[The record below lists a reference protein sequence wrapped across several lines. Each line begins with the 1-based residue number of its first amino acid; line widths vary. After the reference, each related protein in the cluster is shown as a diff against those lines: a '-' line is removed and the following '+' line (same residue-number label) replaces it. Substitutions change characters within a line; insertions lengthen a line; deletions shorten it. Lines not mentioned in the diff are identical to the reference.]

1 MITTLIILFFI
12 GYLAIALEHPIR
24 IDKSATALL
33 LGMLLWIVY
42 ALGAEYIV
50 PNVEPE
56 HLAAYLQSHPRLS
69 DASPHMQALS
79 YILDVKIVEAL
90 GDITWYAQ
98 EYGSDYA
105 SYDTPANAEGEQ
117 YALFAQQGV
126 TCDSDG
132 SGALVRTLDGTPCS
146 WFLRTC
152 VPYQASWA
160 EDAFFYD
167 VMDSGHP
174 GGMARPSEELGVVCG
189 FCV

>member
-90 GDITWYAQ
+90 GDNPGRIWSEDAAVMNYL
-98 EYGSDYA
+98 E
-105 SYDTPANAEGEQ
+105 
-117 YALFAQQGV
+117 
-126 TCDSDG
+126 
-132 SGALVRTLDGTPCS
+132 
-146 WFLRTC
+146 
-152 VPYQASWA
+152 WA
-160 EDAFFYD
+160 EVPVTYD
-167 VMDSGHP
+167 MRPEIWSEAIAGNGAANDYRLYVDSLEGGYGHLGKDCWAWAIVMDSHGKRLEKACP
-174 GGMARPSEELGVVCG
+174 GAERTARGRGYTLYRL
-189 FCV
+189 